1 MTDEELFENYDR
13 VSSYTRCTEV
23 FKERQKKFAGKYME
37 DNFANSSS
45 QEILMKSSQTPAVI
59 QNSDFYK
66 SFLSHLNYEERSER
80 LVMRN
85 IRETVKELNKTPE
98 GKKQAKM
105 FLAGVSHPVYGDPG
119 LGLNK
124 TMKFETNQMKA
135 KLLSGEEGTLN
146 VANKSKRKVFPGSVE
161 DIAREHW
168 LENTIPEPAKHT
180 GKAIE
185 DGGETLPKRYQDK
198 TDNECYGQ
206 FMESCGKKHEDKGN
220 VQGVGEEKGRRRKRP
235 GRRNCQ
241 HLGRSSNRTC

>member
-1 MTDEELFENYDR
+1 
-13 VSSYTRCTEV
+13 
-23 FKERQKKFAGKYME
+23 ME

-59 QNSDFYK
+59 QNSEIYK
-66 SFLSHLNYEERSER
+66 SRLSHLNYEERSER

-98 GKKQAKM
+98 GKKQVRM
-105 FLAGVSHPVYGDPG
+105 FIAGVSHPVYGDPG

-124 TMKFETNQMKA
+124 KLKSETKQMKA
-135 KLLSGEEGTLN
+135 KLLSGEEVTLS

-185 DGGETLPKRYQDK
+185 DGGETLPKRYQDR
-198 TDNECYGQ
+198 TDSECYGQ
-206 FMESCGKKHEDKGN
+206 FKESCRGK
-220 VQGVGEEKGRRRKRP
+220 V
-235 GRRNCQ
+235 
-241 HLGRSSNRTC
+241 